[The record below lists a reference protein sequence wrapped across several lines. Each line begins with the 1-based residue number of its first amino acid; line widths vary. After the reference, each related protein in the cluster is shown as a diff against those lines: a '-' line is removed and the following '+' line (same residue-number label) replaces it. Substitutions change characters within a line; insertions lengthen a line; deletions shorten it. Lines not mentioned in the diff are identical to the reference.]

1 MSTGDGTSDK
11 FLTVAGVD
19 LAGDHGAPQDSA
31 TEVHK
36 LHKGAAIGPIA
47 VKNYVLRKQVRQ
59 MESHIVPFCIL

>member
-47 VKNYVLRKQVRQ
+47 VKI
-59 MESHIVPFCIL
+59 MF